1 MVAVNVDSAAVV
13 GGGISELQTRG
24 YVPVSELGTTP
35 MQQGAIAIIFLSMS
49 LALLTWGF
57 RMYSRFS
64 TKQLGMGMCHQHN
77 QHISPYPKHVIES

>member
-13 GGGISELQTRG
+13 GGGISEVQTRG
-24 YVPVSELGTTP
+24 YVPVGELGTTP
-35 MQQGAIAIIFLSMS
+35 MQQGAIAIIFLAMA

-64 TKQLGMGMCHQHN
+64 TKQLGMGMYNQHN
-77 QHISPYPKHVIES
+77 QHTSPYPKHVIES

>member
-13 GGGISELQTRG
+13 GGGISEVQTRG
-24 YVPVSELGTTP
+24 YVPVGELGTTP
-35 MQQGAIAIIFLSMS
+35 MQQGAIAIIFLAMA

-64 TKQLGMGMCHQHN
+64 TKQLGMGMCNQHN
-77 QHISPYPKHVIES
+77 QHTSPYPKHVIES